1 MRYNSKTLNTM
12 GGEIMNINVGLI
24 GYGYSGATFH
34 APLINKVKGLILKA
48 VASSSDSKVKRDYP
62 QVEVFSD
69 VNVMLSHKEID
80 AVIITSPNTTH
91 YEYAKQAITAG
102 KHVVVE
108 KPFTITSIE
117 ANELIELAQKK
128 GVLLTVFQSRRWDS
142 DFLTIRELLNTKILG
157 NLTTY
162 EAHFDRFRP
171 DVRDR
176 WREKDIPGSGTLY
189 DLGSHLID
197 QSLTLFGMP
206 KTVWADLRAEREGAE
221 AVDYFHMVL
230 GYKKMK
236 VILQSGCLVRES
248 GPRFILHGDRGSFIK
263 YGLDCQEQ
271 QLKTGM
277 LPGNVG
283 WGEDSLADYGR
294 LTADIGGITIRG
306 VIETLPGRYENF
318 YESLVEAITV
328 GTALSVRAEEARD
341 TIRIIE
347 YAIKSHQK
355 QKTIEVI

>member
-1 MRYNSKTLNTM
+1 MT
-12 GGEIMNINVGLI
+12 INVGLI

-34 APLINKVKGLILKA
+34 GPLINKVQGLNLKA
-48 VASSSDSKVKRDYP
+48 VTSSSDSKVKKDYP
-62 QVEVFSD
+62 HVEVLSD
-69 VNVMLSHKEID
+69 VTAMLSHKEID
-80 AVIITSPNTTH
+80 VVIITSPNTTH
-91 YEYAKQAITAG
+91 YEYAKQAIAAG

-117 ANELIELAQKK
+117 ANELIDLAQKK

-142 DFLTIRELLNTKILG
+142 DFLTIRELLKTKILG
-157 NLTTY
+157 NLSTY

-171 DVRDR
+171 VVRER

-197 QSLTLFGMP
+197 QSLALFGMP
-206 KTVWADLRAEREGAE
+206 KTVWADLRTERDGAV

-236 VILQSGCLVRES
+236 VILHSGCLVRES

-271 QLKTGM
+271 QLKEGIQ
-277 LPGNVG
+277 PGGAG
-283 WGEDSLADYGR
+283 WGEDSLADYGQ

-306 VIETLPGRYENF
+306 SIQTLPGRYANF
-318 YESLVEAITV
+318 YESLVEAINL
-328 GTALSVRAEEARD
+328 GTAVPVEAEDARD

-347 YAIKSHQK
+347 YALKSCQTL
-355 QKTIEVI
+355 QTIEINK